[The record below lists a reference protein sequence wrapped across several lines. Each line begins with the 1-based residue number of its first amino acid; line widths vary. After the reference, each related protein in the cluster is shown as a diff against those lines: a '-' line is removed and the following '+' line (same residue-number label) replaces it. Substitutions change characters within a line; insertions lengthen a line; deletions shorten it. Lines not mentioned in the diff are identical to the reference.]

1 MVSLSKLLGAALGTV
16 HIVVMLLAM
25 FINCNILVLMTLL
38 LVAPFMPRWHHRL
51 ASHMFGCAFR
61 VFVSWAQR
69 VGGLR
74 PIYYGPGA
82 SSLLHYNSGGSKL
95 VIGNHLSYTDTF
107 LFSSMA
113 YLAGENAGMRAF
125 AKAALRWQIP
135 VVGWAASFLNFIFLS
150 RNFESDKINIA
161 KQVKQLCERSAYYSS
176 GNFWLTIFPEGT
188 RARPS
193 KIKESQE
200 FAKSRGLPVLKHV
213 LLPRTKGL
221 LKVLGEDDQT
231 LRESVDGILDVTFGY
246 PSKRENPK
254 SAKVRPSIGDI
265 FFDMGKTWPVHI
277 YVRVIPMTEVPTKN
291 EDIEK
296 WIVRVFE
303 EKDKLLKYYYKHG
316 KFEGP
321 SNVANNRG
329 HYTVLPP
336 GSSWIDLLGNSLFFI
351 GVAANVGLLL
361 QHVYLAVASLF

>member
-1 MVSLSKLLGAALGTV
+1 
-16 HIVVMLLAM
+16 
-25 FINCNILVLMTLL
+25 
-38 LVAPFMPRWHHRL
+38 MPRLHHRI
-51 ASHMFGCAFR
+51 ASDMWGCAFR

-74 PIYYGPGA
+74 PIYYGPGS
-82 SSLLHYNSGGSKL
+82 SSLLDYNSGGSKL
-95 VIGNHLSYTDTF
+95 VIGNHLSFTDTF
-107 LFSSMA
+107 LLNGMT

-125 AKAALRWQIP
+125 AKASLRWQIP
-135 VVGWAASFLNFIFLS
+135 IVGWAASFLNFIFLS

-161 KQVKQLCERSAYYSS
+161 NQVKQLCERSAFYSS

-188 RARPS
+188 RARPA

-200 FAKSRGLPVLKHV
+200 FAKSRGLPVLQHV

-221 LKVLGEDDQT
+221 LTVLGEDDQT
-231 LRESVDGILDVTFGY
+231 LRESVDGVLDVTIGY
-246 PSKRENPK
+246 PSKRENPQ
-254 SAKVRPSIGDI
+254 SDKVRPSIGDI

-277 YVRVIPMTEVPTKN
+277 HVRLIPISEVPTKN

-296 WIVRVFE
+296 WIFGVFE

-316 KFEGP
+316 KFEGA

-329 HYTVLPP
+329 HYSVLPA
-336 GSSWIDLLGNSLFFI
+336 GSSWIGLLGNSLFFV
-351 GVAANVGLLL
+351 GVAANLALLL
-361 QHVYLAVASLF
+361 QYVYLAITSFL